1 MSWPNCR
8 GRSSAEHGD
17 RCAGITD
24 VDLVLTL
31 CLVADNHSAASAGK
45 TACLAASAGKTACL
59 VASHPKVVF
68 DVGVFDA
75 SSIVGV
81 LFVLLRALAV
91 DELQECGRKIVV

>member
-1 MSWPNCR
+1 MSRPNCR
-8 GRSSAEHGD
+8 GRFSAEHGD
-17 RCAGITD
+17 RCAGIAD

-31 CLVADNHSAASAGK
+31 CLVADNHS
-45 TACLAASAGKTACL
+45 AASAGKTACL